1 MTTQSELEQV
11 RTGARERILVAVG
24 AALLVAGLALV
35 VAVLPAEFGID
46 PTGVGRRLGLLAL
59 SDLKGQ
65 VAQFERTKGA
75 TTAADIVVPDERPL
89 QEEKTQFELAPHE
102 FVEYKYRL
110 EKGQT
115 LLYSWQATAAVN
127 VEFHAEPDGA
137 PTGYAESYEKRNG
150 VQSASGTLHAPF
162 AGIHGW
168 YWENTT
174 DAPVTVALSSAGF
187 YTLAHEF
194 RKEAEP
200 TTRMFR

>member
-1 MTTQSELEQV
+1 MSTQADIEQFQS
-11 RTGARERILVAVG
+11 RARERLLIAIGV
-24 AALLVAGLALV
+24 ALLMAGLALV
-35 VAVLPAEFGID
+35 IAVLPAEFGID
-46 PTGVGRRLGLLAL
+46 PTGIGRRLGLLAL
-59 SDLKGQ
+59 SNLKGQ
-65 VAQFERTKGA
+65 VAQFEGTKGA
-75 TTAADIVVPDERPL
+75 ASAEAIVVPESRRL
-89 QEEKTQFELAPHE
+89 QQEQTKFELAPHE

-110 EKGQT
+110 EKGQS
-115 LLYSWQATAAVN
+115 LLYSWQATVPVN

-137 PTGYAESYEKRNG
+137 PKGYAESYEKRNG

-194 RKEAEP
+194 RKDAAP
-200 TTRMFR
+200 TTRMFP